1 MKQRYSFLLT
11 PTWLG
16 WLAMC
21 MVFMIACYFLGQWQ
35 LDRREHVVEENNR
48 VVENY
53 DEDPIPYAEARDQ
66 FHSPAED
73 DEWRV
78 VSMEGEYL
86 TEDQQLIRN
95 RGHAGQVG
103 YEQAVPFR
111 EAETSDVL
119 VISRGWLATSSEDG
133 GQPESN
139 PDPPEGEVDVV
150 VRLQPGEPAIDRDA
164 PQGQLASLDLA
175 EYEQTVGYDLVPG
188 AYGLMDQETPDPGQA
203 PHQLVRPSL
212 DEGPHLSYSMQWI
225 AFGLLGF
232 IGWGYAARLHARN
245 RDMEELDATAEDS
258 MGSASAVQRQM
269 RVREAKRLRRQ
280 KTGRYSDEDAE
291 DAAVDEQLTRR

>member
-78 VSMEGEYL
+78 VDRKS
-86 TEDQQLIRN
+86 
-95 RGHAGQVG
+95 
-103 YEQAVPFR
+103 
-111 EAETSDVL
+111 
-119 VISRGWLATSSEDG
+119 
-133 GQPESN
+133 
-139 PDPPEGEVDVV
+139 VV
-150 VRLQPGEPAIDRDA
+150 
-164 PQGQLASLDLA
+164 
-175 EYEQTVGYDLVPG
+175 
-188 AYGLMDQETPDPGQA
+188 
-203 PHQLVRPSL
+203 
-212 DEGPHLSYSMQWI
+212 
-225 AFGLLGF
+225 
-232 IGWGYAARLHARN
+232 
-245 RDMEELDATAEDS
+245 
-258 MGSASAVQRQM
+258 
-269 RVREAKRLRRQ
+269 
-280 KTGRYSDEDAE
+280 
-291 DAAVDEQLTRR
+291 